1 MTNQDPKDIAGPS
14 PTSASTARNS
24 IDIIISKETPDQPEI
39 AAFLAASDA
48 YAQCLYPP
56 ESNHLVGLETLM
68 APDAAFFVARR
79 AGIAL
84 GCGALIA
91 MDGGWGEIKRM
102 WVDPEARG
110 QGIGLK
116 LLEAI
121 EAAARERSI
130 TVLRL
135 ETGIRQPEAINLYKK
150 FGFVERGPFG
160 DYQLDPLSIFM
171 EKRLS

>member
-1 MTNQDPKDIAGPS
+1 M
-14 PTSASTARNS
+14 
-24 IDIIISKETPDQPEI
+24 
-39 AAFLAASDA
+39 
-48 YAQCLYPP
+48 
-56 ESNHLVGLETLM
+56 
-68 APDAAFFVARR
+68 
-79 AGIAL
+79 
-84 GCGALIA
+84 
-91 MDGGWGEIKRM
+91 
-102 WVDPEARG
+102 
-110 QGIGLK
+110 K